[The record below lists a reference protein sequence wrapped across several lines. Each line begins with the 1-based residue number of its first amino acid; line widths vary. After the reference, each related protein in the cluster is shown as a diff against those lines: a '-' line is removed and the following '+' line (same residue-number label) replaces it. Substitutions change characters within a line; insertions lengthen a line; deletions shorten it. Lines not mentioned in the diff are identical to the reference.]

1 MSPGPGPAAQAPASL
16 PDGLRIYAI
25 GDVHGCT
32 DQLDLMHAAIG
43 HDALRAP
50 EARKVI
56 VYLGDYVDRG
66 PDSRAVLSRLLAPGP
81 PGCERIF
88 LKGNHEVMFQA
99 AIAAKATPDVI
110 RFWMD
115 NGGFETLDSY
125 RADFDRPQSWS
136 GTVPAEHRAFLKS
149 LRTAWSAGGYLFV
162 HAGIRPG
169 VAVEAQ
175 DEDDLLWIREPFLS
189 WSSDA
194 PPPGVVVHGHTPAR
208 EPAVLAHRIG
218 IDTGAVF
225 GGKLT
230 AVALWADRFAFIQ
243 V

>member
-1 MSPGPGPAAQAPASL
+1 MAFPSVAPAPARL
-16 PDGLRIYAI
+16 PPGLRVYAV
-25 GDVHGCT
+25 GDVHGCADKL
-32 DQLDLMHAAIG
+32 DQLHALIG

-50 EARKVI
+50 EPRKVI

-66 PDSRAVLSRLLAPGP
+66 PDSRGVLARLLAPAP

-99 AIAAKATPDVI
+99 AVASKATPEVV
-110 RFWMD
+110 RFWLD
-115 NGGFETLDSY
+115 NGGAETLASY
-125 RADFDRPQSWS
+125 GADAAMPGRWS
-136 GTVPAEHRAFLKS
+136 AAVPAEQRAFLKS
-149 LRTAWSAGGYLFV
+149 LRTAWSAGGYLFA

-169 VAVEAQ
+169 VAPDAQ

-189 WSSDA
+189 WNSDA
-194 PPPGVVVHGHTPAR
+194 DPPGVVVHGHTPTRA
-208 EPAVLAHRIG
+208 PVVMDHRIG
-218 IDTGAVF
+218 IDTGAVY

-230 AVALWADRFAFIQ
+230 AVALWGDRLAFAQ